1 MIQTGVLL
9 SKPNDDKS
17 MGSQQMQ
24 GLPCPQAWACCRPWA
39 WCPGVRPACAWS
51 RPASPRHLPGGAA
64 EDGPAAGGHDDPAGG
79 AGQAPGWPSL
89 HGGAGAT
96 GAAEKG
102 RRSAGAREAAA
113 DGQDLR
119 RPPRT
124 RDGCQTAHDVRH
136 ASRQPHERHGS
147 PRAPP
152 PWGEHDAQPETEG
165 PPSPRGGWQKGVPD
179 FLEFGNCV

>member
-24 GLPCPQAWACCRPWA
+24 GLPCPQAWAC
-39 WCPGVRPACAWS
+39 AWS
-51 RPASPRHLPGGAA
+51 RPASPRHLPGGVA
-64 EDGPAAGGHDDPAGG
+64 EDGPAAGGYDGPAGG
-79 AGQAPGWPSL
+79 AGQAPGRPSL

-96 GAAEKG
+96 GAAEGG

-119 RPPRT
+119 RPPADQR
-124 RDGCQTAHDVRH
+124 
-136 ASRQPHERHGS
+136 
-147 PRAPP
+147 
-152 PWGEHDAQPETEG
+152 W
-165 PPSPRGGWQKGVPD
+165 VPD
-179 FLEFGNCV
+179 RP

>member
-1 MIQTGVLL
+1 MI
-9 SKPNDDKS
+9 N
-17 MGSQQMQ
+17 
-24 GLPCPQAWACCRPWA
+24 PWA
-39 WCPGVRPACAWS
+39 LSGCGASPAPRHGHAAGHGHDVRGSARHA
-51 RPASPRHLPGGAA
+51 RGAARHAPRHLPGGAA
-64 EDGPAAGGHDDPAGG
+64 GDGPAAGGYDGPAGG

-113 DGQDLR
+113 DGQDPR

-124 RDGCQTAHDVRH
+124 RDGRQTAHDVRH
-136 ASRQPHERHGS
+136 VSRQPHERHGS

-152 PWGEHDAQPETEG
+152 PWGEHDVQPETEAR
-165 PPSPRGGWQKGVPD
+165 PFPRRGWQKGVPD